1 MIDTSK
7 DLFDLFTI
15 EEAST
20 NKPDPL
26 LEPYKILISDDD
38 EEVHQV
44 TQLVLKNLKFEGRS
58 MVFLHAYT
66 EAQTQDLLVQHPD
79 TAILFQDVVMD
90 TLRSG
95 LNIVEYTRTV
105 LDNRKIRIILRT
117 GNPGDAPEER
127 IVIDYDINDY
137 KLKTELTHQKL
148 LTTVFQSLRSYR
160 DLMTLEKNR
169 LGLEKIITASSELF
183 QNDNI
188 EDFFES
194 ILKSILTFYDDHATL
209 MISENHVQNG
219 FVLMKNA
226 PHTTIIA
233 ATGRFGDYKGCD
245 IEVSDEIQL
254 IDQLIR
260 QTTNGESALV
270 PVYHGFV
277 ITQAATDGALTYIYI
292 EGDSKIYDTQLI
304 SLFISNYTLALDRF
318 YLHQKINKVQR
329 SVIYNLSNIIEN
341 RSKETANHTIR
352 VSELCDIFFKELGLD
367 ANKREVL
374 RIATSMHDIG
384 KIGVPDAILL
394 KPGRLTPQEFIEM
407 QKHPL
412 IAAQILD
419 STDLELFHSAQLV
432 AKYHHEK
439 FDGSGYPEGLVGE
452 AIPLEARV
460 LAIVDVFD
468 ALTHM
473 RCYKEAWSVDAAT
486 QYIINASGAHFDPEL
501 VAIFIKQIEAIKE
514 VFNLYPDK
522 E

>member
-1 MIDTSK
+1 MIDASD
-7 DLFDLFTI
+7 DLFDLFSRDKA
-15 EEAST
+15 AST
-20 NKPDPL
+20 EPEEL
-26 LEPYKILISDDD
+26 LEPYKIIISDDD

-58 MVFLHAYT
+58 MVFYHAYNEKET
-66 EAQTQDLLVQHPD
+66 RDLLVQHPD

-95 LNIVEYTRTV
+95 LNLVEYTRTV
-105 LDNRKIRIILRT
+105 LGNRKTRIILRT

-148 LTTVFQSLRSYR
+148 LTTVYQSLRSFR

-194 ILKSILTFYDDHATL
+194 ILKSILTFYDDHAAL
-209 MISENHVQNG
+209 LICENHVQNG
-219 FVLMKNA
+219 FVLIKNA
-226 PHTTIIA
+226 PQTLIVA
-233 ATGRFGDYKGCD
+233 ATGRFGDFKGCD
-245 IEVSDEIQL
+245 IEVSTEIQQ

-260 QTTNGESALV
+260 QATNGDSALV
-270 PVYHGFV
+270 PVYRGFV
-277 ITQAATDGALTYIYI
+277 ITQAATDGALTYIYV

-329 SVIYNLSNIIEN
+329 GVIYNLSNIIEN
-341 RSKETANHTIR
+341 RSKETANHTVR
-352 VSELCDIFFKELGLD
+352 VSELCDIFFKELGFD
-367 ANKREVL
+367 PNKREVL

-394 KPGRLTPQEFIEM
+394 KPGRLTAAEFIEM

-439 FDGSGYPEGLVGE
+439 FDGSGYPEGLIGE
-452 AIPLEARV
+452 AIPIEARV

-468 ALTHM
+468 ALTHI
-473 RCYKEAWSVDAAT
+473 RCYKDAWTIEAAT
-486 QYIINASGAHFDPEL
+486 NYIVEASGKHFDPALVTIFLKEL
-501 VAIFIKQIEAIKE
+501 DAIKE

-522 E
+522 D